1 MDIKAVLDTV
11 KPVDNSIAKKIN
23 YKSAVIE
30 IKNRINDISKEV
42 PNRLNWLVRDT
53 VLGNDYSGPVR
64 TPKFT
69 PEEQKELLKVMAIEL
84 QKLPETIDKA
94 IKEYVGIFND
104 GKGDKKSS
112 DETDGDEG
120 SDETDDS
127 GDSGDASADTTET
140 APTQEMNAVQP
151 SVKLFNY

>member
-11 KPVDNSIAKKIN
+11 KPVDNPIAKKVN

-30 IKNRINDISKEV
+30 IKNRINDISKDI

-53 VLGNDYSGPVR
+53 ILGNDYCGPTR
-64 TPKFT
+64 CPKFS
-69 PEEQKELLKVMAIEL
+69 PEEQKELLKIMAVEL
-84 QKLPETIDKA
+84 QKLPETIDKS

-104 GKGDKKSS
+104 SSENKNPS
-112 DETDGDEG
+112 DETD
-120 SDETDDS
+120 S
-127 GDSGDASADTTET
+127 GDSESEGEDGETEASAETTET